1 MVGGWGGRKK
11 RLKRSG
17 LRRFAYR
24 LALKVGHANV
34 DRMLRGMTTRQL
46 TEWRAYAD
54 LEPFD
59 EERADY
65 RAASIVHAVRNA
77 FRKKGA
83 PPITL
88 KECVV
93 QFGAEADG
101 AEKPKT
107 VDQSRSQIK
116 RTMDFLVAMF
126 GVK

>member
-1 MVGGWGGRKK
+1 VVGWWGGRKK
-11 RLKRSG
+11 RLERSG

-24 LALKVGHANV
+24 LALNVGQPNV

-59 EERADY
+59 EEREDY
-65 RAASIVHAVRNA
+65 RAASIVHAIRNA

-83 PPITL
+83 PPISL

-93 QFGAEADG
+93 QFGAD

-107 VDQSRSQIK
+107 IEQSRSQIK
-116 RTMDFLVAMF
+116 RTMDFLVALF
-126 GVK
+126 GVKKE